1 MVGISICTVNRRF
14 RCSEKEMM
22 DEAGFSMLVDTTS
35 EPRCMSAERSM
46 CGQVKP
52 VGPSIFAEWQLRVM
66 GERVALNRRIDKLC
80 DYMAT
85 EAYRALDEISRHL
98 LGKQLEY
105 MRDYAHILGMR
116 IARFG

>member
-1 MVGISICTVNRRF
+1 MPEGEAVSGL
-14 RCSEKEMM
+14 

-46 CGQVKP
+46 CGSCRPDWQQRVIDEK
-52 VGPSIFAEWQLRVM
+52 AELD
-66 GERVALNRRIDKLC
+66 ARIGKLC
-80 DYMAT
+80 DFFGSG
-85 EAYRALDEISRHL
+85 AYRDLGDIDRHL
-98 LGKQLEY
+98 LGVQLSH

>member
-35 EPRCMSAERSM
+35 EPRCMRAERSM
-46 CGQVKP
+46 CGACRPDWQQHVIDEK
-52 VGPSIFAEWQLRVM
+52 AELD
-66 GERVALNRRIDKLC
+66 ARIGKLC
-80 DYMAT
+80 DFFGSG
-85 EAYRALDEISRHL
+85 AYRDLGDIDRHL
-98 LGKQLEY
+98 LGVQLSH